1 MILDDKLKKL
11 KEILESY
18 GQMLVALSGGV
29 DSVFLL
35 VFAHKLWGDDRV
47 AALTAD
53 GPHFANDELTYA
65 KQLCEALG
73 ISHKRINADDVLSTI
88 RQNPPDRCYLC
99 KKEIF
104 LRLKER
110 ADMRGCILADGTN
123 LDDLD
128 DYRPGYQA
136 LQELGVANPLKDAAL
151 TKMEIRQA
159 LKILADED
167 EQIAAALTL
176 KNGTPIWEKPAFAC
190 LASRIP
196 YGELITVEKLNAI
209 YEAEVFLQNLGIA
222 QVRVRHHGD
231 VARIEV
237 LPEDRN
243 KFCDISFMDQVNE
256 GIKKCGFSF
265 AALDLG
271 GYQMGNLNKLT
282 TDGQADKHGDRQ
294 TSHLGNVQTPSGNQK
309 NDTGNVHTSQIN
321 NDQTHD
327 DHQNQNGRRTY
338 NLNDS
343 QAYDFNAFT
352 DIIARLRAPDGCP
365 WDIKQT
371 HESLKECLIEESG
384 EVISAIDKKDDANL
398 CEELGDLLLQVVMH
412 AQIAAEG
419 NRFTIEDVIQGVSEK
434 MIRRHP
440 YVFGD
445 VKISSL
451 EEGLDLWNA
460 IKEKEKAGK

>member
-1 MILDDKLKKL
+1 MTLNDKLKKL
-11 KEILESY
+11 AKILEGY

-53 GPHFANDELTYA
+53 GSHFADDELAYA
-65 KQLCEALG
+65 KQLCEKLG
-73 ISHKRINADDVLSTI
+73 ISHKRINVDDVLSLI
-88 RQNPPDRCYLC
+88 CHNPPDRCYLC

-104 LRLKER
+104 SRLKER
-110 ADMRGCILADGTN
+110 ADMRGRILADGTN

-128 DYRPGYQA
+128 DYRPGYKA
-136 LQELGVANPLKDAAL
+136 LQELGVASPLKDAAF
-151 TKMEIRQA
+151 TKAEIRQA
-159 LKILADED
+159 LKALADED
-167 EQIAAALTL
+167 DLIAAALTL
-176 KNGTPIWEKPAFAC
+176 ENGSPIWEKPAFAC

-196 YGELITVEKLNAI
+196 YGEAITTEKLNAI
-209 YEAEVFLQNLGIA
+209 YEAEVFLQSLGIA

-243 KFCDISFMDQVNE
+243 KFYNTSFMDKVNE

-271 GYQMGNLNKLT
+271 GYQMGSLNKFA
-282 TDGQADKHGDRQ
+282 DNGQA
-294 TSHLGNVQTPSGNQK
+294 V
-309 NDTGNVHTSQIN
+309 SQASQLN

-327 DHQNQNGRRTY
+327 SRQNQNHRRAY
-338 NLNDS
+338 NLNDG

-398 CEELGDLLLQVVMH
+398 CEELGDLLLQVVIH
-412 AQIAAEG
+412 AQIAAEE

-445 VKISSL
+445 VKITSL

>member
-53 GPHFANDELTYA
+53 GPHFADDELTYA

-104 LRLKER
+104 SRLKER

-136 LQELGVANPLKDAAL
+136 LQELGVASPLKDAAL

-196 YGELITVEKLNAI
+196 YGELITAEKLNAI

-282 TDGQADKHGDRQ
+282 TDRQ
-294 TSHLGNVQTPSGNQK
+294 
-309 NDTGNVHTSQIN
+309 
-321 NDQTHD
+321 
-327 DHQNQNGRRTY
+327 TY
-338 NLNDS
+338 NLDDG
-343 QAYDFNAFT
+343 QHYDFEAFT

-384 EVISAIDKKDDANL
+384 EVLSAIDKKDDANL

-412 AQIAAEG
+412 AQIAAEE

>member
-1 MILDDKLKKL
+1 MTLDDKLKKL
-11 KEILESY
+11 AEILTSY

-35 VFAHKLWGDDRV
+35 VFAHKLWGDDRI
-47 AALTAD
+47 AALTAT
-53 GPHFANDELTYA
+53 GPHFADDELAYA

-73 ISHKRINADDVLSTI
+73 VSHKRIKADDVLSEI
-88 RQNPPDRCYLC
+88 RHNPPDRCYLC

-104 LRLKER
+104 SRLKER
-110 ADMRGCILADGTN
+110 ADMRGYVLADGTN

-136 LQELGVANPLKDAAL
+136 LQELGIASPLKDAAL
-151 TKMEIRQA
+151 TKKEIRQA
-159 LKILADED
+159 LKALADED
-167 EQIAAALTL
+167 ERFAAALTL
-176 KNGTPIWEKPAFAC
+176 KNGAPVWEKPAFAC

-196 YGELITVEKLNAI
+196 YGELITTEKLNAI
-209 YEAEVFLQNLGIA
+209 YEAEIFLQSLGLS

-237 LPEDRN
+237 LPEERC
-243 KFCDISFMDQVNE
+243 KFCDANFMDRVNE

-271 GYQMGNLNKLT
+271 GYQMGNLNKFA
-282 TDGQADKHGDRQ
+282 DGSQSNGFSGRKSHNSISEQANLSNNCNSGYLGDRQ
-294 TSHLGNVQTPSGNQK
+294 DKSPDDK
-309 NDTGNVHTSQIN
+309 
-321 NDQTHD
+321 QTHS
-327 DHQNQNGRRTY
+327 GRKTY
-338 NLNDS
+338 NLDDG
-343 QAYDFNAFT
+343 QRYDFGGFT

-371 HESLKECLIEESG
+371 HESLKKCLVEESG
-384 EVISAIDKKDDANL
+384 EVISAIDKKDDENL

-412 AQIAAEG
+412 AQIAAEE
-419 NRFTIEDVIQGVSEK
+419 NRFTIADVIQGVSEK

-451 EEGLDLWNA
+451 EEGLELWNA
-460 IKEKEKAGK
+460 MKEKEKAGSGNAT

>member
-53 GPHFANDELTYA
+53 GPHFADDELTYA

-104 LRLKER
+104 SRLKER
-110 ADMRGCILADGTN
+110 ADMRGCVLADGTN

-136 LQELGVANPLKDAAL
+136 LQELGVASPLKDAAL

-167 EQIAAALTL
+167 ELIAAALTL

-196 YGELITVEKLNAI
+196 YGELITAEKLKAI

-243 KFCDISFMDQVNE
+243 KFCDIGFMDQVNE

-282 TDGQADKHGDRQ
+282 TDRQ
-294 TSHLGNVQTPSGNQK
+294 
-309 NDTGNVHTSQIN
+309 
-321 NDQTHD
+321 
-327 DHQNQNGRRTY
+327 TY
-338 NLNDS
+338 NLDDD
-343 QAYDFNAFT
+343 QHYDFEAFT

-384 EVISAIDKKDDANL
+384 EVISAIDQKDDENL

-412 AQIAAEG
+412 AQIAAEE